1 MGGVKLAITPI
12 KMKFF
17 EINDVS
23 ITILQIGNFYAKW
36 WKNHSDFSFGK
47 IVFANRRFVW
57 YAQLYKLEIAYE
69 QFRNK

>member
-1 MGGVKLAITPI
+1 MGVVKLAITPI

-36 WKNHSDFSFGK
+36 WKNELDFSCGK
-47 IVFANRRFVW
+47 IVFANKRFVW
-57 YAQLYKLEIAYE
+57 YAQLYKLEFAYE